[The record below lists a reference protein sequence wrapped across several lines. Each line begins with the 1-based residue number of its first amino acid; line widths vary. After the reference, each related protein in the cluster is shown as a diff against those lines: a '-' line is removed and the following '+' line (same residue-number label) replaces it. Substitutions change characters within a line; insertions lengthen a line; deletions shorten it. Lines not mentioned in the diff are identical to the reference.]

1 MGHAFISCPRAC
13 EVWACSKIVLLGGAF
28 SMTSLY
34 DLLWKMLMVDQ
45 VDVDKVAW
53 VIILTWVMWH
63 DRNEARLGA

>member
-1 MGHAFISCPRAC
+1 
-13 EVWACSKIVLLGGAF
+13 
-28 SMTSLY
+28 MTSLY